1 MNSID
6 PSSDSYAQSAAKL
19 KLVDAELERIRLS
32 EQKVVTLM
40 QQYDNE
46 IDKANVDIKETKR
59 QMQLVDN
66 TLAHLKTS
74 SVRDLEY
81 SMKVLNQEMRG
92 LDRGSEAFKQMQ
104 MQAKQLK
111 QSWRLFVLKDRLN
124 NHGLVGLLT
133 GSTAC
138 RVSYWES

>member
-19 KLVDAELERIRLS
+19 KLVDAELGRIRLS

-124 NHGLVGLLT
+124 NHGLVELLT

-138 RVSYWES
+138 RGSY